1 MSSKPKFDPS
11 SSVDKL
17 FREFPEGRDKRE
29 DNNNAEAGARA
40 NREGSPFMR
49 AIDGLASIFE
59 RETKAVS
66 DGDYDAFK
74 RIQNEKLA
82 AIRNVERLQARQNA
96 AVNDMD
102 RDILEARL
110 KRFNVAVE
118 RNMKALEGVRTA
130 TRAVHRYALKALEE
144 KFSDGVYAPDGSIK
158 SPQCLSVNGNQIK
171 L

>member
-1 MSSKPKFDPS
+1 MSSKSKFDPS
-11 SSVDKL
+11 SSVDRL
-17 FREFPEGRDKRE
+17 FREFPEAQDKHSAADNDRKPARRE
-29 DNNNAEAGARA
+29 A
-40 NREGSPFMR
+40 SPFMR

-59 RETKAVS
+59 RETQAV
-66 DGDYDAFK
+66 
-74 RIQNEKLA
+74 
-82 AIRNVERLQARQNA
+82 
-96 AVNDMD
+96 
-102 RDILEARL
+102 
-110 KRFNVAVE
+110 KRFNIAVE

>member
-1 MSSKPKFDPS
+1 MSSKSKFDPS
-11 SSVDKL
+11 SSVDRL
-17 FREFPEGRDKRE
+17 FREFPEAQGEHSAADNDRKPARRE
-29 DNNNAEAGARA
+29 A
-40 NREGSPFMR
+40 SPFMR

-59 RETKAVS
+59 RETQAVS
-66 DGDYDAFK
+66 EGDYETFK

-82 AIRNVERLQARQNA
+82 AIRTVERLQARQNT

-102 RDILEARL
+102 RDILDARL
-110 KRFNVAVE
+110 KRFNIAVE

>member
-17 FREFPEGRDKRE
+17 FQEFPEAQGERSAAGDDPAPARRE
-29 DNNNAEAGARA
+29 A
-40 NREGSPFMR
+40 SPFMR

-66 DGDYDAFK
+66 DGDYETFK

-82 AIRNVERLQARQNA
+82 AIRNVERLQARQNV
-96 AVNDMD
+96 AVNDTN
-102 RDILEARL
+102 RDALEARL
-110 KRFNVAVE
+110 KRFNIAVE